1 MHVTEMTAT
10 ASVQKLRK
18 FGLTVGGAF
27 LVFGAI
33 RSYFHFGNVAFV
45 LFGIGGVLRVSG
57 ILFPA
62 ALAPVEKW
70 WMAMAEVLAFVN
82 TRIILTIFFYLIFT
96 PIGLVLRMFKDPL
109 NRKLHD
115 GNMSYWIRRQ
125 PKPADPALYQR
136 QF

>member
-1 MHVTEMTAT
+1 MTAT
-10 ASVQKLRK
+10 VSVQKLRK

-33 RSYFHFGNVAFV
+33 RSYFHFGNGAIV
-45 LFGIGGVLRVSG
+45 LLAIGGVLSVFG
-57 ILFPA
+57 I
-62 ALAPVEKW
+62 ALPTALGPVEKA
-70 WMAMAEVLAFVN
+70 WMALAEALAFIN
-82 TRIILTIFFYLIFT
+82 TRIILTVLFYLVFT
-96 PIGLVLRMFKDPL
+96 PIGLITRMFKDPL

>member
-1 MHVTEMTAT
+1 MMAT
-10 ASVQKLRK
+10 VSVQKLRK
-18 FGLTVGGAF
+18 FGLTVGGAL

-33 RSYFHFGNVAFV
+33 RSYFHFGNFALV
-45 LFGIGGVLRVSG
+45 LFGVGGVLSVGG
-57 ILFPA
+57 IMFPA
-62 ALAPVEKW
+62 ALRPVEKA
-70 WMAMAEVLAFVN
+70 WMAMAEALAFVN

-125 PKPADPALYQR
+125 PKPADAALYQR

>member
-1 MHVTEMTAT
+1 MTAQV
-10 ASVQKLRK
+10 SVQKLRK

-33 RSYFHFGNVAFV
+33 RSYFHFGTGAIV
-45 LFGIGGVLRVSG
+45 LFGIGGVLSVFG
-57 ILFPA
+57 IVFPA
-62 ALAPVEKW
+62 ALRPVEKA
-70 WMAMAEVLAFVN
+70 WMALAEALAFIN
-82 TRIILTIFFYLIFT
+82 TRIILTVLFYLVFT
-96 PIGLVLRMFKDPL
+96 PIGLVARMFKDPL

-115 GNMSYWIRRQ
+115 GSTSYWIRRQ